1 MEWNKTENANDEK
14 EFLPYRQMMKS
25 DGEFHFSFTGVSHN
39 ENAGSNGESECITL
53 FDDETDTAVTM
64 WCKSHVA
71 SLYPVED
78 SKTDGAK
85 LGRALQRS
93 FSGESWSE
101 VMSNASAGGKLSVTK
116 NAYEASPTGFA
127 WLFVVVA

>member
-1 MEWNKTENANDEK
+1 
-14 EFLPYRQMMKS
+14 
-25 DGEFHFSFTGVSHN
+25 
-39 ENAGSNGESECITL
+39 
-53 FDDETDTAVTM
+53 M
-64 WCKSHVA
+64 WCKSHKD